1 MGNRAVITF
10 STEKNAPCIYLHWNG
25 GRASVEAF
33 LAACRDLSIRGGE
46 SLQDQRRAI
55 NAMASRIGP
64 AFFGNDPGCTIYVE
78 TFGKTDADNGDNG
91 TYIIDGALNIVGR
104 EYVGMYGE
112 EICREKTAAI
122 YEQIM
127 ARAPVFNY

>member
-10 STEKNAPCIYLHWNG
+10 STETNAPCIYLHLNG

-46 SLQDQRRAI
+46 SLRDQRHAI

-64 AFFGNDPGCTIYVE
+64 AFFGKDPGYNIYVE
-78 TFGKTDADNGDNG
+78 TFGETDADNGDNG
-91 TYIIDGALNIVGR
+91 AYIIDCALNIVGR
-104 EYVGMYGE
+104 KYVGGYGE
-112 EICREKTAAI
+112 EINREKTAAI
-122 YEQIM
+122 YEKIM
-127 ARAPVFNY
+127 ARAPVFND